1 MKGEKTVK
9 EPPCDEPG
17 DEQPTQYAVER
28 IIPKRDIAD
37 GTTELG
43 SVDNDRIQS
52 ALDEQGTVVIPPGVY
67 WIDCTQPLRPRS
79 NSYMQIEP
87 GAIFRA
93 LPHGKQRSQMIL
105 IENVNNV
112 RVTGGQFFGERDEHD
127 FSDTSGSGT
136 HEWNH
141 CVAVYSATAVTLEKM
156 QIQDFTGD
164 AMSVGG
170 GGAGTKPPS
179 VDVVLSQIVGTN
191 CYRQGLS
198 VTNMKTL
205 RVYDC
210 QFTKTN
216 GTSPECGIDI
226 EPERGQVAEDIQI
239 VGCYLATNDKFGLN
253 ILARTG
259 TTNPGG
265 IIRNVLVTECNIESN
280 KSNGAYAHNVQGLT
294 VRNNRIASN
303 SATGFV
309 FSHSATTASYEVN
322 ESGFNYARSPLSKP
336 RVPFTQTGWSSKVE
350 RDVILRSSVKDP
362 LKTNRY
368 I

>member
-1 MKGEKTVK
+1 MKTEKDHP
-9 EPPCDEPG
+9 EECDDLPEADP
-17 DEQPTQYAVER
+17 QAVDR
-28 IIPKRDIAD
+28 IIPKREYSDTVTTVGGAD
-37 GTTELG
+37 NVRL
-43 SVDNDRIQS
+43 QA
-52 ALDEQGTVVIPPGVY
+52 ALNKKGTVEIPAGTY
-67 WIDCTQPLRPRS
+67 NIDCASPLKPPS
-79 NSYMQIEP
+79 NTYMKCDP
-87 GAIFRA
+87 AAVFRA
-93 LPHGKQRSQMIL
+93 IPHGKQRSQMLL
-105 IENVNNV
+105 IEAVNNV
-112 RVTGGQFFGERDEHD
+112 RVTGGQFFGERDKHD

-141 CVAVYSATAVTLEKM
+141 CVAVYSATAITLEKM
-156 QIQDFTGD
+156 QIQNFTGD

-191 CYRQGLS
+191 NYRQGLS
-198 VTNMKTL
+198 VTNMKML

-226 EPERGQVAEDIQI
+226 EPERGQVSEDIQI
-239 VGCYLATNDKFGLN
+239 VGCYLAANDKFGLN

-265 IIRNVLVTECNIESN
+265 IIRNVLVTECTIEAN
-280 KSNGAYAHNVQGLT
+280 KSNGGYAHNVQGLT
-294 VRNNRIASN
+294 VRNNRIVSN
-303 SATGFV
+303 NATGFV
-309 FSHSATTASYEVN
+309 YSHAATTAAHEIN
-322 ESGFNYARSPLSKP
+322 ESGFNYARSPLAKP
-336 RVPFTQTGWSSKVE
+336 RTPFTQTGWSSKVE
-350 RDVILRSSVKDP
+350 RDVLLRSSAKDP